1 MGKATNQMGTENIKV
16 GTPIDPRAT
25 HYWASPSPAH
35 STMNPPRVPLH
46 PMKGTSAS
54 VNGPSAKTV
63 KMFGLSTSSDS
74 KSASTS
80 HTSKGPKKFV
90 AAEDM
95 KAFRDAVQGSELSKI
110 GLIEVLNKQ
119 FSKVPKSSIK
129 NTLEAFARRE
139 GVKEVDK
146 RWVWKEEGVK

>member
-1 MGKATNQMGTENIKV
+1 MRIITNEIDAENIKP
-16 GTPIDPRAT
+16 GTPIDPFAT
-25 HYWASPSPAH
+25 HYWASPSAA
-35 STMNPPRVPLH
+35 SSAMNPPRAPLH

-54 VNGPSAKTV
+54 VNGPSGKTV
-63 KMFGLSTSSDS
+63 KMFGLSMVSDG
-74 KSASTS
+74 KSASKS
-80 HTSKGPKKFV
+80 QGPKKFV

-95 KAFRDAVQGSELSKI
+95 KAFRDAVEGSELSKI

-119 FSKVPKSSIK
+119 FGKVSKSSIK